1 MLLTKDDKLT
11 IIKKFGKGD
20 KDSGTAEVQVALL
33 TERINRLTE
42 HFEAHKKDH
51 SSRRGLMQMVGKRR
65 RLLDYLA
72 DKNIERYRSI
82 IKELN
87 IRK

>member
-1 MLLTKDDKLT
+1 MSLTKEQKSEL
-11 IIKKFGKGD
+11 IKKFGKSEN
-20 KDSGTAEVQVALL
+20 DSGTAEVQVAIL
-33 TERINRLTE
+33 TQRINELTD
-42 HFEAHKKDH
+42 HFGKHSKDH
-51 SSRRGLMQMVGKRR
+51 SSRRGLMKMVGKRR

-72 DKNIERYRSI
+72 KKDINRYRAV

>member
-1 MLLTKDDKLT
+1 MTITKEEKLEL
-11 IIKKFGKGD
+11 IKKFGKND
-20 KDSGTAEVQVALL
+20 KDSGTAEVQVAIL
-33 TERINRLTE
+33 TKRINDLTG
-42 HFEAHKKDH
+42 HFAQHKKDH
-51 SSRRGLMQMVGKRR
+51 HSRRGLMMLVGKRR

-72 DKNIERYRSI
+72 GKDIERYRRI

>member
-1 MLLTKDDKLT
+1 MLLTKDEKLA
-11 IIKKFGKGD
+11 IVKKFGKGD
-20 KDSGTAEVQVALL
+20 KDSGTAEVQIAIL
-33 TERINRLTE
+33 TERINRLTS
-42 HFEAHKKDH
+42 HFESHKKDH
-51 SSRRGLMQMVGKRR
+51 ASRRGLMQMVGKRR

-72 DKNIERYRSI
+72 EKDIERYRSI

>member
-1 MLLTKDDKLT
+1 MLLSKDEKAA
-11 IIKKFGKGD
+11 IVKKFGKGE
-20 KDSGTAEVQVALL
+20 KDSGTTEVQIAIL
-33 TERINRLTE
+33 TERINRLTD
-42 HFEAHKKDH
+42 HFESHKKDH
-51 SSRRGLMQMVGKRR
+51 ASRRGLMQMVGKRR

-72 DKNIERYRSI
+72 SKEIARYRAI

>member
-1 MLLTKDDKLT
+1 MTREEKLEL
-11 IIKKFGKGD
+11 IKKFGSHDNDTGK
-20 KDSGTAEVQVALL
+20 TEVQVAIL
-33 TERINRLTE
+33 TKRINDLTE
-42 HFEAHKKDH
+42 HFNAHKQDH
-51 SSRRGLMQMVGKRR
+51 HSRRGLMMMVGKRR

-72 DKNIERYRSI
+72 NKDINRYRAL